1 MSNYLVYETVR
12 HGRQWYVLV
21 YGEFSN
27 IASAKRA
34 LKNLPSAIQRDKPWV
49 RSLRHVQSE
58 LH

>member
-1 MSNYLVYETVR
+1 MYETVR